1 MIHNGKMSRVV
12 VLRKL
17 FRNVCIL
24 YAYYWRLYF
33 SGMYCGEFIWILL
46 SFHGNAVSDTL
57 TFIST
62 SVGFHENVG
71 TISISTQTDSKKN
84 TWATQE
90 FLHWYSAIVFLE
102 SSNDFVSWDSMQI
115 PKLETRVGNMCLL
128 NSSVK
133 LYLIFH
139 S

>member
-33 SGMYCGEFIWILL
+33 SGMHCGEFIWILL

-84 TWATQE
+84 TWVTQE
-90 FLHWYSAIVFLE
+90 FLHWYSAIVFWSHPMTL
-102 SSNDFVSWDSMQI
+102 SLGTVCKFQNWKHAS
-115 PKLETRVGNMCLL
+115 ETCV
-128 NSSVK
+128 
-133 LYLIFH
+133 YLIH
-139 S
+139 P